1 MYDPFEAM
9 YKGTWGT
16 RVLNVASGACLLAAS
31 AWFVNNLLSARE
43 ADVPPRV
50 VNSIT
55 IEPSVLFAGKPF
67 NAHINVTLN
76 KLCPYEVRWSLVRIA
91 DGLEVV
97 RIIEPVKQPPAELG
111 RQDLPTVQRYVPASV
126 APGAYKYVSEVADIC
141 GQGHTYLSVRKN
153 ADVIV
158 R

>member
-9 YKGTWGT
+9 YRGTWGT
-16 RVLNVASGACLLAAS
+16 RILNVVSGFALLAAS

-55 IEPSVLFAGKPF
+55 IEPTILLAGKPF
-67 NAHINVTLN
+67 IAHINVTLN
-76 KLCPYEVRWSLVRIA
+76 KLCPYEVRWSLVRQA
-91 DGLEVV
+91 DNVEVV
-97 RIIEPVKQPPAELG
+97 RIIEPVKQPPAEIG
-111 RQDLPTVQRYVPASV
+111 TFDLPAVSRYVPATV
-126 APGAYKYVSEVADIC
+126 EPGTYKYVSEVSDIC

-153 ADVIV
+153 ADVII